1 MKLFAVLTGLICER
15 SEKVN
20 MTEVIERELT
30 QQYEKYYRFAFS
42 VVRNR
47 EDALDVV
54 QEAAYRAIRSASQL
68 RQQEHADTWIH
79 RIILNTAMDLLHRK
93 NRECLQEDEKLQS
106 VVEPSVENGYE
117 KTELYEMLGML
128 EPEDRTILVLKYFED
143 RKLEEIAQITG
154 KNVNTVKTR
163 LYRSLEKLKA
173 ACEGSRKKGGI

>member
-1 MKLFAVLTGLICER
+1 ME
-15 SEKVN
+15 
-20 MTEVIERELT
+20 
-30 QQYEKYYRFAFS
+30 
-42 VVRNR
+42 
-47 EDALDVV
+47 
-54 QEAAYRAIRSASQL
+54 
-68 RQQEHADTWIH
+68 
-79 RIILNTAMDLLHRK
+79 LLHRK